1 MGLEAR
7 KLFTAEDFRVY
18 AQAKLPT
25 EHGVFTV
32 VAFAFGDHSI
42 EDIALVRGDVYGKS
56 NVPTRMHS
64 ECLTG
69 DVFHSLRCDCRA
81 QLELAQRHFA
91 TLPEAIILY
100 MRQEGR
106 GIGLANK
113 VAAYALQERGLD
125 TVEANVHL
133 GFDDDLRDYSLAAKM
148 FAALGVKSLD
158 LYTNNPRKIEG
169 LTQNGIK
176 VTHREPIIIESNV
189 YNDRYLK
196 TKRDKSGHWLD
207 PKEEDSWQ

>member
-7 KLFTAEDFRVY
+7 ELINAEDLRVY
-18 AQAKLPT
+18 ARAKLPT
-25 EHGVFTV
+25 EHGDFTV
-32 VAFAFGDHSI
+32 VAFAFGDNSI

-56 NVPTRMHS
+56 NVSTRLHS

-81 QLELAQRHFA
+81 QLERAQHHFG

-148 FAALGVKSLD
+148 FLALGVKSLD

-169 LTQNGIK
+169 LTTNGIK
-176 VTHREPIIIESNV
+176 VIHREPIIIESNV

-207 PKEEDSWQ
+207 SKEHDSWQ